1 MADPVSKI
9 SMDPNFERRLRDLR
23 DHAAEQSDAVVTGE
37 QRTYFTPAGWNGDP
51 LDVEGLSAPFTRTQA
66 NQQMIEAMANQNEPG
81 TTGDVVAASVMVNEL
96 AIMERAFRAR
106 HTLRRCRATAH
117 AQARLQ
123 GHGSDTGPLMQL
135 GVEYVRSIIQQ
146 AKKPNT

>member
-1 MADPVSKI
+1 MAEPVSKI
-9 SMDPNFERRLRDLR
+9 DMDPSFERRFRDLR
-23 DHAAEQSDAVVTGE
+23 DHAAAQSEAVLGGE
-37 QRTYFTPAGWNGDP
+37 QRTYFTPIGWNGDP
-51 LDVEGLSAPFTRTQA
+51 LDVEGLSVPFSREQA
-66 NQQMIEAMANQNEPG
+66 NQQMIAAMANQSEPG
-81 TTGDVVAASVMVNEL
+81 TTGDVVAASVMINEL

-117 AQARLQ
+117 TQARLQ
-123 GHGSDTGPLMQL
+123 GHGSDTGPLIQL